1 MAQGSLYLST
11 GMQVLIC
18 PDSFK
23 GTLTS
28 SEVAS
33 AMARGVKRVLPDG
46 AVEIIPMGDG
56 GEGTVEA
63 LCRGLRRE
71 ANIERVEC
79 ETVDPLGREI
89 KASYAILHSQK
100 DVALIEVAAASGLTL
115 LKPEERDVLKATSA
129 GTGLLI
135 RDAYIK
141 GCREFI
147 IGLGGSATCECG
159 KGIYEVLKD
168 LHIEKNYPKTDILLP
183 DCHFTVLSDVT
194 NPLCGVNGAAAVFGP
209 QKGAAEADIEVLER
223 RNLECAAEYARN
235 HGRNV
240 ADMPFSGAAGGIG
253 AMFMTCL
260 DSTIEKGIE
269 AMLRMTGFDEKLD
282 SSDVVITGEG
292 CLDKTTFRG
301 KVVDGILKKIRGR
314 TEIVVGIVAGR
325 VKSAVE
331 EENIRVYI
339 EEATPKDIDVE
350 TEPNHDWS
358 LYVEEASVR
367 LMKKIKDREVLK

>member
-1 MAQGSLYLST
+1 
-11 GMQVLIC
+11 MQVLIC

-33 AMARGVKRVLPDG
+33 AMARGVESACPD
-46 AVEIIPMGDG
+46 ATVEIIPMGDG

-63 LCRGLRRE
+63 LCRGLGRE

-79 ETVDPLGREI
+79 ETVDPLGRRI
-89 KASYAILHSQK
+89 KASYAILHSDR
-100 DVALIEVAAASGLTL
+100 DVALIEVASASGLTL
-115 LKPEERDVLKATSA
+115 LKPEERDVLKTTSA

-147 IGLGGSATCECG
+147 IGLGGSATCDCG

-168 LHIEKNYPKTDILLP
+168 LHLERNYPKTGILLP
-183 DCHFTVLSDVT
+183 DCHFNVLSDVT

-223 RNLECAAEYARN
+223 RNQECAAEYARN
-235 HGRNV
+235 HGRKV

-253 AMFMTCL
+253 AMFMGCL
-260 DSTIEKGIE
+260 DSTMEKGIE
-269 AMLRMTGFDEKLD
+269 AVMRMTGFDKKLD
-282 SSDVVITGEG
+282 DSHIVITGEG
-292 CLDKTTFRG
+292 CLDPTTFRG
-301 KVVDGILKKIRGR
+301 KVIDGILRRIKGR
-314 TEIVVGIVAGR
+314 KEIVVGIVAGR
-325 VKSAVE
+325 VKSAVDK
-331 EENIRVYI
+331 ENIRVFI

-350 TEPNHDWS
+350 AEPHQNWS
-358 LYVEEASVR
+358 LFVEEATVR
-367 LMKKIKDREVLK
+367 LMKKLKDREVLKENGLNN

>member
-1 MAQGSLYLST
+1 
-11 GMQVLIC
+11 MQVLIC

-33 AMARGVKRVLPDG
+33 AMARGVESVCPDT

-63 LCRGLRRE
+63 LCRGLGRE

-79 ETVDPLGREI
+79 ETVDPLGRGI
-89 KASYAILHSQK
+89 KASYAILHSDR
-100 DVALIEVAAASGLTL
+100 DVALIEVASASGLTL

-129 GTGLLI
+129 GTGFLI

-147 IGLGGSATCECG
+147 IGLGGSATCDCG

-168 LHIEKNYPKTDILLP
+168 LHLEKDYPKTGILLP
-183 DCHFTVLSDVT
+183 DCHFNVLSDVT

-223 RNLECAAEYARN
+223 RNLECAAEYVRN
-235 HGRNV
+235 HGRKV
-240 ADMPFSGAAGGIG
+240 ADMPFSGVAGGIG
-253 AMFMTCL
+253 TMFMACL
-260 DSTIEKGIE
+260 DSTMEKGIE
-269 AMLRMTGFDEKLD
+269 AVMRMTGFDEKLD
-282 SSDVVITGEG
+282 GSDVVITGEG
-292 CLDKTTFRG
+292 CLDATTFRG
-301 KVVDGILKKIRGR
+301 KVIDGILRKIKGR
-314 TEIVVGIVAGR
+314 KEMVVGIVAGR
-325 VKSAVE
+325 VKSAVD
-331 EENIRVYI
+331 EENKRVYI

-350 TEPNHDWS
+350 AETHHDWS
-358 LYVEEASVR
+358 LFVEEATVR
-367 LMKKIKDREVLK
+367 LMKKFKDREVLKENGLNNE